1 MIPDHFL
8 RHSFSLSWFPA
19 TFPPPPSTSCHHH
32 YPRNNKTVSQCE
44 TITRWMLC
52 MHELWNSEFICK
64 HAPLISAGT
73 LQNWWNSTS
82 VGCCVECVIAKKKK
96 KKSPKMCESLES
108 KIFKKCHKN
117 AICMHKTSCSDDAMP
132 SKRHMISQC
141 CSTQP
146 DMKFVQRLIM

>member
-73 LQNWWNSTS
+73 LQNWWNYTS
-82 VGCCVECVIAKKKK
+82 GGCCVDCVIAKKKK
-96 KKSPKMCESLES
+96 KNPQKCVNHWSLKSLRNVIKMQYACIKHPAAMMRCLQKGIWSHS
-108 KIFKKCHKN
+108 AAQHSQTWN
-117 AICMHKTSCSDDAMP
+117 SCSV
-132 SKRHMISQC
+132 S
-141 CSTQP
+141 
-146 DMKFVQRLIM
+146 

>member
-8 RHSFSLSWFPA
+8 RQSFSLVVSSYF
-19 TFPPPPSTSCHHH
+19 FPPPLSTLCHHH
-32 YPRNNKTVSQCE
+32 YPRNNRTVSQCE
-44 TITRWMLC
+44 TITRRMLC
-52 MHELWNSEFICK
+52 IHKLWNSEFICK

-82 VGCCVECVIAKKKK
+82 VGCCVECVIAKNPPPKKR
-96 KKSPKMCESLES
+96 MNYCES

-117 AICMHKTSCSDDAMP
+117 AICMHKTSCSDDALP
-132 SKRHMISQC
+132 SKRHMISQR
-141 CSTQP
+141 CSTQR